1 MFVRMLKEVELTEC
15 HYELESVFLEIKT
28 ISLIGLHSLESL
40 KLVKTLRLLFV
51 QAKELDKDPEKRF
64 ILIGIFVLFA
74 VYSLIVLLNHLK

>member
-1 MFVRMLKEVELTEC
+1 M
-15 HYELESVFLEIKT
+15 FLEIKT

-64 ILIGIFVLFA
+64 ILISLFVVFV
-74 VYSLIVLLNHLK
+74 VYFLIVLLNHLK